1 MYNFSGIV
9 YRIYGVSGIMLLL
22 GIVLILFQ
30 RPWRKNIGILKCKFE
45 LLMITVAIIFGLFN
59 ASRILFPDV
68 SSYTGEFVNMT
79 RNSRVAPP
87 LPLTNQYV
95 FWNGDGKKQIV
106 YLDILSKDKIY
117 PFEFEKGQEYTVY
130 FDKFTKVIVGIN
142 PSH

>member
-1 MYNFSGIV
+1 MYNFSGIA
-9 YRIYGVSGIMLLL
+9 YRIYGVCGIMLLL
-22 GIVLILFQ
+22 GIVLILFK
-30 RPWRKNIGILKCKFE
+30 RPWKNNTGILKCKFE
-45 LLMITVAIIFGLFN
+45 LFTIAFSICVGLFY

-95 FWNGDGKKQIV
+95 FWNGDGKKKIV

-130 FDKFTKVIVGIN
+130 FDEFTNVIVGIN
-142 PSH
+142 PSP